1 MSEINFVT
9 EYSFESTRYHGNFCC
24 ISVEVFILFIDTAA
38 AMPHVKVRKPIY
50 CKLCDL
56 TNHTRQFPDRDM
68 PPSRVPRA
76 LLSWNILGHWLA
88 DNGSKFLLNFIKI
101 RSKGN

>member
-24 ISVEVFILFIDTAA
+24 ISIEVFVLFIDIAA
-38 AMPHVKVRKPIY
+38 AMPHVKVPKPVY

-56 TNHTRQFPDRDM
+56 VTTHANFLIGICLPLESLA
-68 PPSRVPRA
+68 PSYFGIFG
-76 LLSWNILGHWLA
+76 NIGWQRMVQ
-88 DNGSKFLLNFIKI
+88 NFYQISSK
-101 RSKGN
+101 

>member
-24 ISVEVFILFIDTAA
+24 ISIEVFVLFIDIAA
-38 AMPHVKVRKPIY
+38 AMPHVKVRKPVY

-56 TNHTRQFPDRDM
+56 VTTHANFLIGICLPLESLA
-68 PPSRVPRA
+68 PFYFK
-76 LLSWNILGHWLA
+76 ILGDIGWQRMVQ
-88 DNGSKFLLNFIKI
+88 NFYQISSK
-101 RSKGN
+101 